1 MFSSQ
6 KIQSKINASVVKIQ
20 NRMTDI
26 RKLIDKL
33 AAEEN
38 KLLSAEF
45 IAPCVGNGKVQ
56 TRIAKIL
63 YTFTIK
69 PCDFEGWGIF
79 KPINE
84 KQAAFIE
91 EPNLPIIC
99 EYLKNF
105 PSLRFRI
112 IYPLQGQSWLAYPI
126 NEANMMQRCGYC
138 KPVAVHLVAE
148 AAQFEVV
155 IARTDFAAWWFD
167 ECDRRSDVMVT
178 QSLREQLER
187 VTPPQ
192 ELHFKGM
199 TPEMRTAYDL
209 ATQQAQE
216 FSALHRQKRDEKRLK
231 EALKMAGGGLQ
242 QWSDRQDY
250 WVVEWTTSNGE
261 QHTSAIFKNDLTV
274 MSAGICLSGE
284 DEKFDL
290 QSLVGVVERRDSEE
304 Y

>member
-1 MFSSQ
+1 MLKS
-6 KIQSKINASVVKIQ
+6 KIQSPKSKIQ
-20 NRMTDI
+20 NRMADI
-26 RKLIDKL
+26 RKLINKL

-38 KLLSAEF
+38 KLLSTEF
-45 IAPCVGNGKVQ
+45 IAPCVGNGKVR
-56 TRIAKIL
+56 TRIARML

-69 PCDFEGWGIF
+69 PPDFEGWGIF

-91 EPNLPIIC
+91 EPNLPIIG

-105 PSLRFRI
+105 QSLRFRLI
-112 IYPLQGQSWLAYPI
+112 SPLQGQSWLAYPI
-126 NEANMMQRCGYC
+126 NEADMIQRCKYC

-148 AAQFEVV
+148 ASQFEVV
-155 IARTDFAAWWFD
+155 IARTDAVAWWFD

-209 ATQQAQE
+209 ATQQIQE
-216 FSALHRQKRDEKRLK
+216 FNALHRQRRDEKRLR
-231 EALKMAGGGLQ
+231 EALKMGGGELQ
-242 QWSDRQDY
+242 QWSDRQKY
-250 WVVEWTTSNGE
+250 WVVEWTTSDGE
-261 QHTSAIFKNDLTV
+261 HHTSAILKDDLTV

-290 QSLVGVVERRDSEE
+290 QSLVGVVERQDSEQ